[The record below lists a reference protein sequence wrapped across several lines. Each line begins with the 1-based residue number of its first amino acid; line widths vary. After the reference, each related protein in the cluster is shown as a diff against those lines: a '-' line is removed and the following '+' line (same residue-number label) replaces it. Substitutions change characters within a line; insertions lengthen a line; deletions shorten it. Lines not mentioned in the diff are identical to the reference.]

1 MKNPTITLFMI
12 ISSLLTLPA
21 FAEKSK
27 PLVNIEGVKA
37 ALNNGADVSMNIDLT
52 KCKPAGSTTKPGT
65 AQGGIKLSSF
75 RITPDGI
82 LSFSDSHETVDPNG
96 KPFWQFMRYQV
107 KPDQTVAFSAF
118 FFSLPSYT
126 SIRPEVSYDCAI
138 NQGITF
144 FAKY

>member
-1 MKNPTITLFMI
+1 MKNPIMALFIITY
-12 ISSLLTLPA
+12 SLLTLPA
-21 FAEKSK
+21 FAENSK
-27 PLVNIEGVKA
+27 LLLNVEDVKA
-37 ALNNGADVSMNIDLT
+37 ALKNGADVSMNIDLT
-52 KCKPAGSTTKPGT
+52 KCNPAGSTTKPGT
-65 AQGGIKLSSF
+65 AQGGVKLTSF
-75 RITPDGI
+75 RITPDGN

-96 KPFWQFMRYQV
+96 KPIWQFMRYQL

-126 SIRPEVSYDCAI
+126 SIRQEVSYDCAI

>member
-1 MKNPTITLFMI
+1 MKNSTMALFIIT
-12 ISSLLTLPA
+12 SSFLTLPA
-21 FAEKSK
+21 IAENSK
-27 PLVNIEGVKA
+27 HLINLEDVKV

-65 AQGGIKLSSF
+65 AQGGVKLSSF
-75 RITPDGI
+75 RITPDGN

-96 KPFWQFMRYQV
+96 KPIWQFMRYQV
-107 KPDQTVAFSAF
+107 KPDQTVTFSAF

-144 FAKY
+144 FANY